1 MPITFGTAETTA
13 PSNFIRS
20 NLPQNKWYVRTEH
33 GDEPMDMNKG
43 FAIDIK
49 NVTFGWLHID
59 TGVRD
64 WQPWPSPSQSTPKVS
79 DNHKQGFEVDCW
91 LSDGREASMSA
102 NSKGMGNFIAK
113 LYNEAEKAS
122 EFAAGKI
129 PIIQITKSTP
139 ISLPKG
145 TSYDI
150 GFVIRKWINKPE
162 ATPAEDTTHGGTPP
176 VEAEIAPKDPPKTS
190 NDDETD
196 FGF

>member
-13 PSNFIRS
+13 TSNFIRS
-20 NLPQNKWYVRTEH
+20 NLPQNKWWVKTEN
-33 GDEPMDMNKG
+33 GDEPIDMEKG
-43 FAIDIK
+43 FACDIK

-59 TGVRD
+59 VGVRD
-64 WQPWPSPSQSTPKVS
+64 WQPWPSPSQATPKVS

-113 LYNEAEKAS
+113 LYNEAEKAK
-122 EFAAGKI
+122 EFSAGKI
-129 PIIQITKSTP
+129 PVVQITGSTP
-139 ISLPKG
+139 ITLPKG

-150 GFVIRKWINKPE
+150 GFVIRKWIDRPE
-162 ATPAEDTTHGGTPP
+162 KSPEEDTAHSGTPP
-176 VEAEIAPKDPPKTS
+176 VEAEIAPKDPPKS
-190 NDDETD
+190 SKDEETD

>member
-64 WQPWPSPSQSTPKVS
+64 WQPWPSPSQSTPKV
-79 DNHKQGFEVDCW
+79 
-91 LSDGREASMSA
+91 AIIT
-102 NSKGMGNFIAK
+102 SKALRSIVGCQTA
-113 LYNEAEKAS
+113 
-122 EFAAGKI
+122 
-129 PIIQITKSTP
+129 
-139 ISLPKG
+139 
-145 TSYDI
+145 
-150 GFVIRKWINKPE
+150 VRRR
-162 ATPAEDTTHGGTPP
+162 
-176 VEAEIAPKDPPKTS
+176 
-190 NDDETD
+190 
-196 FGF
+196 